1 MRILTPTI
9 IANNESQ
16 PSTAGAL
23 LRIHDQDATSGE
35 SLLIVSSDDS
45 DYYFKVAS
53 NGRVHFRGNATDGDG
68 QIKVHLQHSG
78 FTGAASSLIW
88 DSSGGANQMSI
99 RQSEENSDL
108 FVYAHAQSLNLAEF
122 ARTTADVTF
131 NAQVTVNGQGSDIL
145 DLYDN
150 AATPVNVFKVQN
162 DGAVHLGAYGSGTF
176 TGTAAYTL
184 AVDSSGNVIE
194 ITPTDAN
201 TTYDLTSA
209 QSGTDVD
216 ITLTGSDATTDTVT
230 LVAGD
235 AITLTDDGSN
245 NVTIATDG
253 TAESTHIAV
262 KNTSGST
269 ITKGTPVYITGN
281 VGSSDRLQIAAAD
294 ASDSAKMPAVGLLET
309 DLINNAEGYVV
320 QGGYLRNIT
329 TATIDGTST
338 SSNDTVYV
346 KAGGGLTMTK
356 PTGSTNYIQ
365 NIAKVARVGTA
376 SEGSLI
382 VSSILRTNDIP
393 NLADGQVWVGST
405 TYPVGTDFNLQE
417 VTDGGNT
424 TTNSIGIG
432 VLSPSAFLEIA
443 NPTYSDATVLLGRQA
458 GYPTIQGNGT
468 SGGQWLMLDSNGGY
482 LALNNHVTD
491 NVILAWGG
499 GDVAVGTGS
508 PLARF
513 HVKGSG
519 NTSATTALLVENSSG
534 TDTFKVLNDGQAQ
547 LGNYGSGTFTGTVS
561 KVLAV
566 ESNGNIIETTLSD
579 LSGVDGSGT
588 ANYLPKWSDS
598 DTLTDSVM
606 YDNGTYVGIGTTS
619 PNNELEIL
627 GSNSPRISLRTS
639 NEAVSEALELGFQVG
654 TGANAS
660 SNSVG
665 LIKSVITQ
673 ATPSALIGDMEFQTN
688 SGDAISTKMIIKG
701 DGNVGIGTTTPSG
714 RVNIQ
719 SAAASTYLLNLD
731 YSDGTDGGGFYEAS
745 STDLSLFLKNSSGT
759 NTVTIATDGDSFLN
773 GGNVGIGTST
783 PVGKLTVNTGTSTAN
798 LNISNQENGSIS
810 FHNNATNKGF
820 PTIVGKSNDGAGLN
834 LISATNDTNSNWDM
848 QFNVRENDNSDFT
861 TLTSTAFL
869 FSRSSTKLLTIL
881 RNGAVGIGTSSPS
894 YNLDIESSTAQL
906 RIHSTTNNAV
916 LRIESPNTKES
927 KIYFGN
933 DSQVDS
939 GTIEYN
945 HTSKY
950 MSFDTDNS
958 ERMRITSTGAVGI
971 GTSTPSANLEV
982 SSVSNTLIRLTST
995 GDGLGANTNIG
1006 SIEYYGN
1013 DISAPGAG
1021 VKASI
1026 RAQTKST
1033 LGDDAEL
1040 IFSNSDGVVND
1051 IERMRITSNGAVGI
1065 GTSNPS
1071 EKLEVNG
1078 RIKLG
1083 SQLNDTVDAAY
1094 LIGQAHT
1101 STGNNHPLMLF
1112 MSSLAT
1118 VNAMTI
1124 GGGST
1129 VYNCATNI
1137 NFNTAADTNTH
1148 TGTTAMTINS
1158 SQNIGIGTSNPS
1170 AKLDIEGGIVR
1181 IGGNHPTSPF
1191 ASQLYLDA
1199 PVSSDSVLNFHQAG
1213 SQVGKL
1219 GYDASLSGIAF
1230 VSGTGSFA
1238 TADMVILDGGNV
1250 GIGTSTP
1257 SAKLHIFDSG
1267 TSYTNLTEG
1276 ITLSNNAGSTNDR
1289 LPSITWDY
1297 GTAGTPTF
1305 AAIET
1310 TRASSIGGN
1319 LVFHTA
1325 QTNGTLTERMR
1336 ITSTGAVGIGTT
1348 SPSGQLHVNTEAA
1361 ESTKVYI
1368 DGEASQEKSIQIRHY
1383 DASEGSGVGRNL
1395 FYLKTPSAGR
1405 LDLGGF
1411 TDGSTEFQT
1420 MTFLE
1425 SGAVGIGTST
1435 PGAKLHVQRSDDGG
1449 IGIFRGTSNA
1459 QLIIGIDS
1467 SNLFYDASN
1476 GNANHVFKSN
1486 DVERM
1491 RITSTGA
1498 VGIGTSTPSA
1508 KLSILGSAQGDEVLR
1523 LSTAV
1528 DTRGLKVTTF
1538 AVGSQGN
1545 AGINFDAFHTTDA
1558 ALRFSTKGTEALYI
1572 DGSQNIGIG
1581 TSTPIA
1587 KLHIFGSFN
1596 EQFFTQQSGTTNKF
1610 GISSGTAY
1618 TGFSVGSSTTQAA
1631 RFYHD
1636 NSYITFAENGANV
1649 GINKTSPSAK
1659 LHIVGSGNTSSTT
1672 ALLVESNNGTDRLR
1686 VTDGSEVFVN
1696 ASTLHYGADVAST
1709 TLGYK
1714 EFLTDVDYG
1723 TLNTGA
1729 ISVYT
1734 SESTRDTIMCDYK
1747 IYDGT
1752 NIRVGTVTA
1761 TTDGTSV
1768 DYTDIRKA
1776 EVGDTSDMYFYAQLS
1791 GSNLQLIFYR
1801 GSAGYDAKYIIKNF

>member
-253 TAESTHIAV
+253 TSESTHIAV

-281 VGSSDRLQIAAAD
+281 VGSSDRLQIAPAD

-320 QGGYLRNIT
+320 QGGYLRNLT

-701 DGNVGIGTTTPSG
+701 DGNVGIGTT
-714 RVNIQ
+714 
-719 SAAASTYLLNLD
+719 
-731 YSDGTDGGGFYEAS
+731 
-745 STDLSLFLKNSSGT
+745 
-759 NTVTIATDGDSFLN
+759 
-773 GGNVGIGTST
+773 
-783 PVGKLTVNTGTSTAN
+783 
-798 LNISNQENGSIS
+798 
-810 FHNNATNKGF
+810 
-820 PTIVGKSNDGAGLN
+820 
-834 LISATNDTNSNWDM
+834 
-848 QFNVRENDNSDFT
+848 
-861 TLTSTAFL
+861 
-869 FSRSSTKLLTIL
+869 
-881 RNGAVGIGTSSPS
+881 
-894 YNLDIESSTAQL
+894 
-906 RIHSTTNNAV
+906 
-916 LRIESPNTKES
+916 
-927 KIYFGN
+927 
-933 DSQVDS
+933 
-939 GTIEYN
+939 
-945 HTSKY
+945 
-950 MSFDTDNS
+950 
-958 ERMRITSTGAVGI
+958 
-971 GTSTPSANLEV
+971 
-982 SSVSNTLIRLTST
+982 
-995 GDGLGANTNIG
+995 
-1006 SIEYYGN
+1006 
-1013 DISAPGAG
+1013 
-1021 VKASI
+1021 
-1026 RAQTKST
+1026 
-1033 LGDDAEL
+1033 
-1040 IFSNSDGVVND
+1040 
-1051 IERMRITSNGAVGI
+1051 
-1065 GTSNPS
+1065 
-1071 EKLEVNG
+1071 
-1078 RIKLG
+1078 
-1083 SQLNDTVDAAY
+1083 
-1094 LIGQAHT
+1094 
-1101 STGNNHPLMLF
+1101 
-1112 MSSLAT
+1112 
-1118 VNAMTI
+1118 
-1124 GGGST
+1124 
-1129 VYNCATNI
+1129 
-1137 NFNTAADTNTH
+1137 
-1148 TGTTAMTINS
+1148 
-1158 SQNIGIGTSNPS
+1158 NPS
-1170 AKLDIEGGIVR
+1170 AKLDIEGGTVR

-1425 SGAVGIGTST
+1425 SGAVGIGTT
-1435 PGAKLHVQRSDDGG
+1435 NPGAKLHVQRSDDGG

-1486 DVERM
+1486 DIERM

-1498 VGIGTSTPSA
+1498 VGIGTSTPSGRVNIQSA
-1508 KLSILGSAQGDEVLR
+1508 AASTYLLNLDYSDGTDGGGFYEASSTDLSLFLKNSSGTNTVTIATDGDSFLN
-1523 LSTAV
+1523 
-1528 DTRGLKVTTF
+1528 G
-1538 AVGSQGN
+1538 GN
-1545 AGINFDAFHTTDA
+1545 V
-1558 ALRFSTKGTEALYI
+1558 
-1572 DGSQNIGIG
+1572 GIG
-1581 TSTPIA
+1581 TSTPVG
-1587 KLHIFGSFN
+1587 KLTVNTGTSTANLNISNQENGSISFHN
-1596 EQFFTQQSGTTNKF
+1596 NATNKGF
-1610 GISSGTAY
+1610 PTIVGKSNDGAGLNLISATNDTNSNWDMQFNVRENDNSDFTTLTSTAFL
-1618 TGFSVGSSTTQAA
+1618 FSRSSTKLLTIL
-1631 RFYHD
+1631 R
-1636 NSYITFAENGANV
+1636 NGAV
-1649 GINKTSPSAK
+1649 GIGTSSPSAST
-1659 LHIVGSGNTSSTT
+1659 HIVGSGNTSSTT

-1696 ASTLHYGADVAST
+1696 ASTLHYGADVAAT

>member
-253 TAESTHIAV
+253 TSESTHIAV

-281 VGSSDRLQIAAAD
+281 VGSSDRLQIAPAD

-320 QGGYLRNIT
+320 QGGYLRNLT

-701 DGNVGIGTTTPSG
+701 DGNMGIGTSTPSARTHISSSGNTSATNALLVENSDGTEIFKINDLGNTYVEGFLYPSNYIINNGGGDLQIANSGAVKFGVDGGGGVNSLTIQSSGGIQFNKYTGSTHDGTPTSFLGVDASGNVVKTTGSGVLTPTLQEVTDEGNTTTNDITIGGGGTTATDAVLILDGGNASGGEAYISLQRNSVGGFLLNHSDSSIQVRGTTDLPMYFYTNNSIKQTILSNGNIGIGTTTPG
-714 RVNIQ
+714 AKLEVNGGDIKITDTFP
-719 SAAASTYLLNLD
+719 ALILN
-731 YSDGTDGGGFYEAS
+731 GTTGGNEWSILEDSIG
-745 STDLSLFLKNSSGT
+745 SLQFRENNDAK
-759 NTVTIATDGDSFLN
+759 VTITD
-773 GGNVGIGTST
+773 T
-783 PVGKLTVNTGTSTAN
+783 
-798 LNISNQENGSIS
+798 
-810 FHNNATNKGF
+810 
-820 PTIVGKSNDGAGLN
+820 
-834 LISATNDTNSNWDM
+834 
-848 QFNVRENDNSDFT
+848 
-861 TLTSTAFL
+861 
-869 FSRSSTKLLTIL
+869 
-881 RNGAVGIGTSSPS
+881 GAVGIGTSSPS
-894 YNLDIESSTAQL
+894 ERLHIVSAKSGASGSPTNVGLIIEDNSSSAQGVGGGIIFKGNYTGSTSTTAGVIQAYKENNVNGDYGYAMTFHTRLNGSGSWAEKMRITSSGAVGIGTSSPSAKTHIVGSGNTSATTALLVENSDGDDLLKVNDNGSVDLINDTNGSSLVRIWNQSTGVNASTTLRLVSSSTNDNSAQL
-906 RIHSTTNNAV
+906 QFSESAYYTGSIIADRTNGFRVYNGQMNSPTEKLHLTIGLTGQLTFNTYTGTTHDGTPISFLGVDASGNVVKTTSSGVLTPTLQEVTDEGNSTTND
-916 LRIESPNTKES
+916 I
-927 KIYFGN
+927 
-933 DSQVDS
+933 
-939 GTIEYN
+939 TI
-945 HTSKY
+945 KG
-950 MSFDTDNS
+950 TDNILRLETDS
-958 ERMRITSTGAVGI
+958 VNGNKRLDFSVGADAVGRIKANQSASSLAFETTSTERMRITSTG
-971 GTSTPSANLEV
+971 S
-982 SSVSNTLIRLTST
+982 
-995 GDGLGANTNIG
+995 
-1006 SIEYYGN
+1006 
-1013 DISAPGAG
+1013 
-1021 VKASI
+1021 
-1026 RAQTKST
+1026 
-1033 LGDDAEL
+1033 
-1040 IFSNSDGVVND
+1040 
-1051 IERMRITSNGAVGI
+1051 
-1065 GTSNPS
+1065 
-1071 EKLEVNG
+1071 
-1078 RIKLG
+1078 
-1083 SQLNDTVDAAY
+1083 
-1094 LIGQAHT
+1094 
-1101 STGNNHPLMLF
+1101 
-1112 MSSLAT
+1112 
-1118 VNAMTI
+1118 
-1124 GGGST
+1124 
-1129 VYNCATNI
+1129 
-1137 NFNTAADTNTH
+1137 
-1148 TGTTAMTINS
+1148 
-1158 SQNIGIGTSNPS
+1158 
-1170 AKLDIEGGIVR
+1170 
-1181 IGGNHPTSPF
+1181 
-1191 ASQLYLDA
+1191 
-1199 PVSSDSVLNFHQAG
+1199 
-1213 SQVGKL
+1213 
-1219 GYDASLSGIAF
+1219 
-1230 VSGTGSFA
+1230 
-1238 TADMVILDGGNV
+1238 V

-1325 QTNGTLTERMR
+1325 QTNGTLTE
-1336 ITSTGAVGIGTT
+1336 G
-1348 SPSGQLHVNTEAA
+1348 
-1361 ESTKVYI
+1361 
-1368 DGEASQEKSIQIRHY
+1368 
-1383 DASEGSGVGRNL
+1383 
-1395 FYLKTPSAGR
+1395 
-1405 LDLGGF
+1405 
-1411 TDGSTEFQT
+1411 
-1420 MTFLE
+1420 
-1425 SGAVGIGTST
+1425 
-1435 PGAKLHVQRSDDGG
+1435 
-1449 IGIFRGTSNA
+1449 
-1459 QLIIGIDS
+1459 
-1467 SNLFYDASN
+1467 
-1476 GNANHVFKSN
+1476 
-1486 DVERM
+1486 M

-1508 KLSILGSAQGDEVLR
+1508 
-1523 LSTAV
+1523 ST
-1528 DTRGLKVTTF
+1528 
-1538 AVGSQGN
+1538 
-1545 AGINFDAFHTTDA
+1545 
-1558 ALRFSTKGTEALYI
+1558 
-1572 DGSQNIGIG
+1572 
-1581 TSTPIA
+1581 
-1587 KLHIFGSFN
+1587 
-1596 EQFFTQQSGTTNKF
+1596 
-1610 GISSGTAY
+1610 
-1618 TGFSVGSSTTQAA
+1618 
-1631 RFYHD
+1631 
-1636 NSYITFAENGANV
+1636 
-1649 GINKTSPSAK
+1649 
-1659 LHIVGSGNTSSTT
+1659 HIVGSGNTSSTT

-1696 ASTLHYGADVAST
+1696 ASTLHYGADVAAT

-1723 TLNTGA
+1723 TINTGA

-1768 DYTDIRKA
+1768 DYTDIMKA
-1776 EVGDTSDMYFYAQLS
+1776 EVGDTSDMYFYAELD
-1791 GSNLQLIFYR
+1791 GSNLKLIFFR

>member
-281 VGSSDRLQIAAAD
+281 VGSSDRLQIAPAD

-329 TATIDGTST
+329 TDATIDGTST

-346 KAGGGLTMTK
+346 KAGGGITMTK

-365 NIAKVARVGTA
+365 NIAKVARVGSA
-376 SEGSLI
+376 SSGSLI

-405 TYPVGTDFNLQE
+405 TYPVSTDFNLQE

-424 TTNSIGIG
+424 TTNDITIGGGGTTATDAVLILDGGNASGGEAYISLQRNSVGGFLLNHSDSSIQVRGTTDLPMYFYTNNSIKQTILSNGNIGIG
-432 VLSPSAFLEIA
+432 TSTPSATFVVQPSQTSFGLSSLNSGQIALGNNASNTIAPTIGSRTTELNQPPLQIITGQPDNSTKPSIQFSVREDNNTDFTTLSSKVAYQFLRYLTPLMSIMRNGAVGIGTSTPSARLDIEGGAVRIGGNAPTGSVASFLYLDAPASKDSVLNFHQAGSQVGKLGYDASLGGIAFVAGAGSFATADAVILDNGNIGIGTTSPSEKLEVAGNI
-443 NPTYSDATVLLGRQA
+443 LLTTNTGASRTLYT
-458 GYPTIQGNGT
+458 GGDTNLHIQTNTGDVKIL
-468 SGGQWLMLDSNGGY
+468 SSNGGNN
-482 LALNNHVTD
+482 LMTLLN
-491 NVILAWGG
+491 GG
-499 GDVAVGTGS
+499 NIGINESS
-508 PLARF
+508 PDAKL
-513 HVKGSG
+513 HIVGSG
-519 NTSATTALLVENSSG
+519 NTSGTTALLVENSSG
-534 TDTFKVLNDGQAQ
+534 DDLLQITDGGNAIMNVNYLQ
-547 LGNYGSGTFTGTVS
+547 LDEFVGGRYLKIAPAISGDTHKIESNSGSDIVVS
-561 KVLAV
+561 S
-566 ESNGNIIETTLSD
+566 SNGNTLIIGGDGQHTFPQYTSTNFDGTPTSFL
-579 LSGVDGSGT
+579 GVDASGNVVKT
-588 ANYLPKWSDS
+588 TSAGVLTP
-598 DTLTDSVM
+598 TLQEVTDAG
-606 YDNGTYVGIGTTS
+606 NGTTNSIGIGTSTPSAKLHVQRSDDGGIGIFRGTSNAQLIIGIDSSNLFYDASNGNANHVFKSNDIERMRITSTGAVGIGTS
-619 PNNELEIL
+619 
-627 GSNSPRISLRTS
+627 
-639 NEAVSEALELGFQVG
+639 
-654 TGANAS
+654 
-660 SNSVG
+660 
-665 LIKSVITQ
+665 
-673 ATPSALIGDMEFQTN
+673 
-688 SGDAISTKMIIKG
+688 
-701 DGNVGIGTTTPSG
+701 TPSG

-933 DSQVDS
+933 DSQV
-939 GTIEYN
+939 
-945 HTSKY
+945 
-950 MSFDTDNS
+950 
-958 ERMRITSTGAVGI
+958 
-971 GTSTPSANLEV
+971 
-982 SSVSNTLIRLTST
+982 
-995 GDGLGANTNIG
+995 
-1006 SIEYYGN
+1006 
-1013 DISAPGAG
+1013 
-1021 VKASI
+1021 
-1026 RAQTKST
+1026 
-1033 LGDDAEL
+1033 
-1040 IFSNSDGVVND
+1040 
-1051 IERMRITSNGAVGI
+1051 
-1065 GTSNPS
+1065 
-1071 EKLEVNG
+1071 
-1078 RIKLG
+1078 
-1083 SQLNDTVDAAY
+1083 
-1094 LIGQAHT
+1094 
-1101 STGNNHPLMLF
+1101 
-1112 MSSLAT
+1112 
-1118 VNAMTI
+1118 
-1124 GGGST
+1124 
-1129 VYNCATNI
+1129 
-1137 NFNTAADTNTH
+1137 
-1148 TGTTAMTINS
+1148 
-1158 SQNIGIGTSNPS
+1158 
-1170 AKLDIEGGIVR
+1170 
-1181 IGGNHPTSPF
+1181 
-1191 ASQLYLDA
+1191 
-1199 PVSSDSVLNFHQAG
+1199 
-1213 SQVGKL
+1213 
-1219 GYDASLSGIAF
+1219 
-1230 VSGTGSFA
+1230 
-1238 TADMVILDGGNV
+1238 
-1250 GIGTSTP
+1250 
-1257 SAKLHIFDSG
+1257 
-1267 TSYTNLTEG
+1267 
-1276 ITLSNNAGSTNDR
+1276 
-1289 LPSITWDY
+1289 
-1297 GTAGTPTF
+1297 
-1305 AAIET
+1305 
-1310 TRASSIGGN
+1310 
-1319 LVFHTA
+1319 
-1325 QTNGTLTERMR
+1325 
-1336 ITSTGAVGIGTT
+1336 
-1348 SPSGQLHVNTEAA
+1348 
-1361 ESTKVYI
+1361 
-1368 DGEASQEKSIQIRHY
+1368 
-1383 DASEGSGVGRNL
+1383 
-1395 FYLKTPSAGR
+1395 
-1405 LDLGGF
+1405 
-1411 TDGSTEFQT
+1411 
-1420 MTFLE
+1420 
-1425 SGAVGIGTST
+1425 
-1435 PGAKLHVQRSDDGG
+1435 
-1449 IGIFRGTSNA
+1449 
-1459 QLIIGIDS
+1459 
-1467 SNLFYDASN
+1467 
-1476 GNANHVFKSN
+1476 
-1486 DVERM
+1486 
-1491 RITSTGA
+1491 
-1498 VGIGTSTPSA
+1498 
-1508 KLSILGSAQGDEVLR
+1508 
-1523 LSTAV
+1523 
-1528 DTRGLKVTTF
+1528 
-1538 AVGSQGN
+1538 
-1545 AGINFDAFHTTDA
+1545 
-1558 ALRFSTKGTEALYI
+1558 
-1572 DGSQNIGIG
+1572 
-1581 TSTPIA
+1581 
-1587 KLHIFGSFN
+1587 
-1596 EQFFTQQSGTTNKF
+1596 
-1610 GISSGTAY
+1610 
-1618 TGFSVGSSTTQAA
+1618 
-1631 RFYHD
+1631 
-1636 NSYITFAENGANV
+1636 
-1649 GINKTSPSAK
+1649 
-1659 LHIVGSGNTSSTT
+1659 
-1672 ALLVESNNGTDRLR
+1672 
-1686 VTDGSEVFVN
+1686 
-1696 ASTLHYGADVAST
+1696 
-1709 TLGYK
+1709 
-1714 EFLTDVDYG
+1714 
-1723 TLNTGA
+1723 
-1729 ISVYT
+1729 
-1734 SESTRDTIMCDYK
+1734 
-1747 IYDGT
+1747 
-1752 NIRVGTVTA
+1752 
-1761 TTDGTSV
+1761 
-1768 DYTDIRKA
+1768 
-1776 EVGDTSDMYFYAQLS
+1776 
-1791 GSNLQLIFYR
+1791 
-1801 GSAGYDAKYIIKNF
+1801 